1 MTQTHLPEVLAADAV
16 GLGEMIASRAIH
28 PREAVTTVMGQIE
41 RYEPDLNAVCARR
54 YEQALREAERPLP
67 ASPLAGVPF
76 LIKDM
81 GQTVAGMPHT
91 LGSPMRRD
99 VIAERDSALV
109 ARYQAAGLLIVGQ
122 SNVPEFGAS
131 ADTRSPLHGAAR
143 NPWDI
148 ARSPGG
154 SSGGSG
160 AAVAARYVPAAHGS
174 DGGGSI
180 RIPAAMC
187 GLFGLKPTRAR
198 TPKGPRAAEGWF
210 GLSVDHVLTRTVR
223 DSAALLDIAAGPD
236 PGAPYFPPPPPR
248 PFLEEAGH
256 PPGTLRI
263 AVSTGAMLASK
274 LHPEGVRAVEKT
286 AQLLEDLGHRVAE
299 ARPAAEAGPLRRA
312 MTVMVAADLARN
324 IAVAGREAG
333 RKPTEEMFDPANWAL
348 AKLGR
353 RLSAPALAEAI
364 EYVKNAGRSIAPFF
378 DDYDILVEATIAGA
392 PPLSGAMDP
401 SPRQLRALRTL
412 GRAPGRAAV
421 NLAVA
426 KAAARSLDHIPNTPL
441 WNATGQPAMS
451 VPLHWED
458 GLPVGVQFTAR
469 YGEESLLF
477 RLASQLENARPW
489 SHRLPP
495 LLEKTT

>member
-1 MTQTHLPEVLAADAV
+1 MAQTSLPEILATDAV
-16 GLGEMIASRAIH
+16 GLGEMIASREVH
-28 PREAVTTVMGQIE
+28 PREAVTAAMGQIE

-76 LIKDM
+76 LIKDI
-81 GQTVAGMPHT
+81 GQTVAGMPDA
-91 LGSPMRRD
+91 LGSPMRRE
-99 VIAERDSALV
+99 VIADGDSALV
-109 ARYQAAGLLIVGQ
+109 ARYKAAGLLIVGQ
-122 SNVPEFGAS
+122 TNVPEFGAS
-131 ADTRSPLHGAAR
+131 PDTRSPLHGATR
-143 NPWDI
+143 NPWDL

-154 SSGGSG
+154 SSGGSA

-198 TPKGPRAAEGWF
+198 TPKGPRVAEGWF
-210 GLSVDHVLTRTVR
+210 GMSVDHVLTRTVR

-248 PFLEEAGH
+248 PFLEETGR

-263 AVSTGAMLASK
+263 AVSTGAMLGSK
-274 LHPEGVRAVEKT
+274 LAPEGVRAVEKT
-286 AQLLEDLGHRVAE
+286 AQLLEDLGHRVSE
-299 ARPAAEAGPLRRA
+299 ARPEVEAEPLRRA
-312 MTVMVAADLARN
+312 MTTMVAADLARS
-324 IAVAGREAG
+324 IAAAGREAG
-333 RKPTEEMFDPANWAL
+333 SKPTEEEFEPANWAM
-348 AKLGR
+348 AQLGR
-353 RLSAPALAEAI
+353 RLRATDLAEAV
-364 EYVKNAGRSIAPFF
+364 EYIKNAGRSVAPFF
-378 DDYDILVEATIAGA
+378 DDYDVLAEATVAGV

-401 SPRQLRALRTL
+401 PPRRLRALRTL
-412 GRAPGRAAV
+412 GRTPGRTGV
-421 NLAVA
+421 NLAVK

-451 VPLHWED
+451 VPLHWAD

-469 YGEESLLF
+469 YTEESLLF

-489 SHRLPP
+489 THRLPP
-495 LLEKTT
+495 LLEKQ

>member
-122 SNVPEFGAS
+122 TNVPEFGAS

-143 NPWDI
+143 NPWDT

-223 DSAALLDIAAGPD
+223 DSAVLLDIAAGPD
-236 PGAPYFPPPPPR
+236 PGAPYFAPPPSR
-248 PFLEEAGH
+248 PFLEEASR

-274 LHPEGVRAVEKT
+274 LHPEGRRAVEKT

-324 IAVAGREAG
+324 IAAAGREAG
-333 RKPTEEMFDPANWAL
+333 RKPTEEMFEPGNWAL

-364 EYVKNAGRSIAPFF
+364 EHVKNAGRSIAPFF

-495 LLEKTT
+495 LLEKTP

>member
-1 MTQTHLPEVLAADAV
+1 MAQIHLPEILEADAI
-16 GLGEMIASRAIH
+16 GLGEMIASRDVH
-28 PREAVTTVMGQIE
+28 PREAVTTVMGQME

-81 GQTVAGMPHT
+81 GQTVEGMPNT
-91 LGSPMRRD
+91 LGSPMRRE
-99 VIAERDSALV
+99 VIADRDSALV
-109 ARYQAAGLLIVGQ
+109 ARYKAAGLLIVGQ
-122 SNVPEFGAS
+122 TNVPEFGTS

-143 NPWDI
+143 NPWDT

-236 PGAPYFPPPPPR
+236 PGAPYFPPPPTR
-248 PFLEEAGH
+248 PFLEEAGR

-263 AVSTGAMLASK
+263 AVSTEAMLASK
-274 LHPEGVRAVEKT
+274 LDPEGVRAVEKT
-286 AQLLEDLGHRVAE
+286 AQLLEEMGHRVTE
-299 ARPAAEAGPLRRA
+299 ARPTVEAGPLRRA
-312 MTVMVAADLARN
+312 MTTIVAAEAARN
-324 IAVAGREAG
+324 IAAAGREAG
-333 RKPTEEMFDPANWAL
+333 RKPTEEMFEPANWAM
-348 AKLGR
+348 AQLGR
-353 RLSAPALAEAI
+353 RLRAPALAEAI
-364 EYVKNAGRSIAPFF
+364 EYVKNSGRNIAPFF
-378 DDYDILVEATIAGA
+378 DDYDILLESTIAGP

-401 SPRQLRALRTL
+401 SPRQLRTLRTL

-426 KAAARSLDHIPNTPL
+426 KAAARSLNHIPNTPL

-451 VPLHWED
+451 MPLHWAD

-495 LLEKTT
+495 LLEKQA